1 MTPTPTETTGA
12 TSSAAVDL
20 IAYLPLIVAVI
31 GLAGLLVAAAWAA
44 RSAILVRLLDTNQ
57 QAAERFTVF
66 QQNAVAAMNE
76 LGVSLAR
83 YAERP
88 NDLAAAVRE
97 AAENRP
103 AGATSVT
110 ISLDDAAAERVRLAT
125 DAWRLCLAQA
135 HAFGGQGLADALAAV
150 DRRRESAV
158 QHLNAKRWDEAR
170 EAITTLREHDV
181 RQAYRRLQIMGVH
194 GQIGAAQLLRTWSL
208 RNYLRRWEGHLQA
221 EAKRGETMIDDAERE
236 HAAKV
241 EQPPSPEPDA
251 ARTDTQ
257 GQENG
262 PV

>member
-135 HAFGGQGLADALAAV
+135 HAFGGGRGSLTRSQP
-150 DRRRESAV
+150 S
-158 QHLNAKRWDEAR
+158 
-170 EAITTLREHDV
+170 T
-181 RQAYRRLQIMGVH
+181 
-194 GQIGAAQLLRTWSL
+194 GAA
-208 RNYLRRWEGHLQA
+208 
-221 EAKRGETMIDDAERE
+221 K
-236 HAAKV
+236 
-241 EQPPSPEPDA
+241 
-251 ARTDTQ
+251 ARCST
-257 GQENG
+257 
-262 PV
+262 